1 MAQWPSASVRVF
13 SASSALFYIPVLVHV
28 IFICL
33 ANVNIW
39 ISINLLNVVVVNSA
53 DLNMSSREGFQGVH
67 W

>member
-1 MAQWPSASVRVF
+1 MAQWPSVRVF
-13 SASSALFYIPVLVHV
+13 RASSVLLYIPVLVHV

-39 ISINLLNVVVVNSA
+39 FSINLLNVVVVANSA
-53 DLNMSSREGFQGVH
+53 DLNMSPREGFLGVH